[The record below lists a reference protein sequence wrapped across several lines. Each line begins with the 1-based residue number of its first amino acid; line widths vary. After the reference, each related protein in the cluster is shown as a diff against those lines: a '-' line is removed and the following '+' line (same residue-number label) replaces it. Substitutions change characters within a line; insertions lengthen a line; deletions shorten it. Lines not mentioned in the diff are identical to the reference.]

1 MSELSHHGV
10 KGQKWGVRRYQNKD
24 GSLTAK
30 GKRKLAAYKKR
41 ELKKLDSR
49 YDIGELDR
57 KRTKLEDK
65 YGSSRDPKKQQKI
78 TEARYKQHKAE
89 VMKFLES
96 KAVRNMTFKDMD
108 AEKTAVGKAR
118 VANYLVDG
126 LQAAF
131 ISVMTGRPHIAIS
144 HTPSDDIKTEK
155 RVSANTR
162 LAVDREI
169 RKVTGHTGRWH
180 Y

>member
-1 MSELSHHGV
+1 MNELYHHGV
-10 KGQKWGVRRYQNKD
+10 KGQKWGVRRYQNPD

-30 GKRKLAAYKKR
+30 GKRKLAAYKER

-57 KRTKLEDK
+57 KRTKLENK
-65 YGSSRDPKKQQKI
+65 YGSSNNPKKQQKI

-96 KAVRNMTFKDMD
+96 KAVRNMTFNDMD

-118 VANYLVDG
+118 VSNYLASG

-131 ISVMTGRPHIAIS
+131 VSVMTGRPRIKIS
-144 HTPSDDIKTEK
+144 PTPTKDVKTEH

-169 RKVTGHTGRWH
+169 RKVTGYTGR
-180 Y
+180 